1 MAGREMTEH
10 RRKWKM
16 GPALL
21 VLLGIPGSTFALPS
35 DTFAIDTDTARRP
48 ESPSVSAIWD
58 EPATPATVVE
68 VRPPEPPRVASEQ
81 TRSENPLWAIPF
93 ATLSNTRDR
102 PIFSASR
109 RPPPPPVTASV
120 PTVATPPA
128 PPKPPRI
135 EQPPIALTGTI
146 LGKDES
152 YGVFVDQASKTPLRL
167 KIGEDYQGWKLISVQ
182 AGEVTLVRDQQTVIL
197 SLPPPGSA
205 AAEPT
210 RPQIEAV
217 GARAAEASGGPPEPP
232 QPRSR
237 QR

>member
-1 MAGREMTEH
+1 MA
-10 RRKWKM
+10 
-16 GPALL
+16 PALL
-21 VLLGIPGSTFALPS
+21 VLLGIPGSTFALPTDS
-35 DTFAIDTDTARRP
+35 SAVDTDAARRP

-58 EPATPATVVE
+58 QPATPATVVE
-68 VRPPEPPRVASEQ
+68 VRPPEPTPVASEQ
-81 TRSENPLWAIPF
+81 TRSENPLWAIPL

-120 PTVATPPA
+120 PAVTTPSA
-128 PPKPPRI
+128 APKPARTEP
-135 EQPPIALTGTI
+135 PPIALTGTI
-146 LGKDES
+146 LGQDES
-152 YGVFVDQASKTPLRL
+152 YGIFVDPASKTPLRL
-167 KIGEDYQGWKLISVQ
+167 KIGEDYQGWKLRSVQ

-197 SLPPPGSA
+197 TLPPPGSA
-205 AAEPT
+205 AAEPA